1 MIQLKDVLTI
11 DNGAKFLN
19 ADLHVHSY
27 GASADVRDKTM
38 TPDAIIESAVTQG
51 ISLLAITDHNTDKNV
66 AVAQE
71 YALKHA
77 GSILVLPGVEIS
89 TSHGHLLV
97 YFSPAQA
104 SHVGKLMTK
113 IDLQGVMGAQDSH
126 TAMSMA
132 DVIREAERLGGLCV
146 AAHIDR
152 EGTGFDKL
160 HDGFPNWKKDI
171 LTSSGLYG
179 LEVDKSTNLNMY
191 TPDDDQ
197 SPQGIDRKRL
207 AGLRNGRQET
217 AGRARL
223 AMLQGS
229 DAHSL
234 VNFTPRSP
242 VKPWSRIKM
251 SELSFEAFKVAMI
264 DPEARVRAVAQLP
277 KSIPRVRGMHCAGGF
292 LDAEIFHY
300 SDNLNCFIGGR
311 GTGKSS
317 AIRSLAYG
325 LGAHEGFGDLG
336 HCPDTI
342 SIWCEDANG
351 VLYRYDR
358 NRGGDITVRAKED
371 GSITEVPQDSF
382 RIEYYGQGELADVA
396 KDPLSNPGMF
406 QDFLDRHI
414 ILRDLND
421 QEDTLVNRLRENA
434 AQLIPVEA
442 DFAQLPGKM
451 QSLAEIDKKLKVA
464 EEGNLK
470 EIVGIQTR
478 LAAEKALLATLEKTV
493 QEYRQGFSL
502 SVLERNFDSMCQ
514 TAGALTGEPDSQSA
528 LADVKAR
535 IAESNAFVL
544 EKQAELNARTKT
556 AAEQI
561 AASLVKLKTVH
572 GKIDGDIAGKLAD
585 LRTKGLAGNLG
596 EIQTLLR
603 SKQTISQGIAT
614 IEQRRTHLNTL
625 RQARQKLLD
634 ELTGIRNEMTKRRKE
649 QLTLINSNLT
659 KTITDYTVFVKYE
672 PSGIIEQFFGL
683 VSSVMHGSYYQDSH
697 CRSLCQ
703 KITPLELAAF
713 VLNRDVQGI
722 ARAAGIAAEWAAEIQ
737 KRFFTWKN
745 AFDLQAMAKPP
756 CPVIV
761 VKTKS
766 TPSCE
771 IPVIQLSDGQRH
783 TILLTIAMLA
793 ESNLPLVIDQPEDD
807 LDSGFIFSSIVA
819 TLRTIKEKRQVIL
832 VTHNANIAILG
843 DSEMIFP
850 MKRENDKGKAICRG
864 SIDKIDTKESAQ
876 KILEGGELAF
886 KKRQAIYGY

>member
-1 MIQLKDVLTI
+1 MIQLKDIIAI

-38 TPDAIIESAVTQG
+38 TPEAIIESAIAQG

-77 GSILVLPGVEIS
+77 GSILVLPGVEIT

-104 SHVGKLMTK
+104 AHVGKLMTK
-113 IDLQGVMGAQDSH
+113 IDLQGAMGAQDSH

-152 EGTGFDKL
+152 EGTGFDSL
-160 HDGFPNWKKDI
+160 HEGFPNWKKDI
-171 LTSSGLYG
+171 IISSGLYG
-179 LEVDKSTNLNMY
+179 LEVDKPANLNWY

-197 SPQGIDRKRL
+197 SPQGIERKRI
-207 AGLRNGRQET
+207 AGLRAGRQET
-217 AGRARL
+217 AARARF

-234 VNFTPRSP
+234 THFATRSP
-242 VKPWSRIKM
+242 AKTWSRIKM

-277 KSIPRVRGMHCAGGF
+277 KSIPRVRGMYCSGGF

-311 GTGKSS
+311 GTGKSC

-325 LGAHEGFGDLG
+325 LGAHDAFGEFG
-336 HCPDTI
+336 HCPDSI

-351 VLYRYDR
+351 ILYRYDR

-371 GSITEVPQDSF
+371 GAITEVPPDSF

-396 KDPLSNPGMF
+396 RDPLNNPGMF
-406 QDFLDRHI
+406 QAFLDRHI
-414 ILRDLND
+414 ILRDLID
-421 QEDTLVNRLRENA
+421 QEGMLINRLRENA

-442 DFAQLPGKM
+442 DFSQLPGKQ

-464 EEGNLK
+464 EEGKLK

-478 LAAEKALLATLEKTV
+478 LAAEKALLTTLDKTV
-493 QEYRQGFSL
+493 QEFRLGVSL
-502 SVLERNFDSMCQ
+502 SVLERDFDSMCQ
-514 TAGALTGEPDSQSA
+514 TAGALTGDPASIAAIEA
-528 LADVKAR
+528 VKTY
-535 IAESNAFVL
+535 IAESNTFVQ
-544 EKQAELNARTKT
+544 EKQAELNAKSK
-556 AAEQI
+556 AFAGHI
-561 AASLVKLKTVH
+561 AAQLVKLKGVH
-572 GKIDGDIAGKLAD
+572 GKIDGDIAAKLAD
-585 LRTKGLAGNLG
+585 LRSKGLAGNLG

-603 SKQTISQGIAT
+603 NKQTTTQGIAA
-614 IEQRRTHLNTL
+614 IEQRRNHLNTL
-625 RQARQKLLD
+625 REARQKLLD
-634 ELTGIRNEMTKRRKE
+634 ELTSIRGEMTKRRKE
-649 QLTLINSNLT
+649 QLALINSNLT

-672 PSGIIEQFFGL
+672 PSGIIDQFFNL
-683 VSSVMHGSYYQDSH
+683 VSSVMHGSYYQDTL

-703 KITPLELAAF
+703 KLSPLELAGF
-713 VLNRDVQGI
+713 VQNRDVQGI
-722 ARAAGIAAEWAAEIQ
+722 ARAAGIANEWAAEIQ

-745 AFDLQAMAKPP
+745 VFDLQALAKPP
-756 CPVIV
+756 SPVIV

-766 TPSCE
+766 TPARE

-783 TILLTIAMLA
+783 TMLLTIAMLA

-832 VTHNANIAILG
+832 VTHNANIAVLG
-843 DSEMIFP
+843 DSEMLFP
-850 MKRENDKGKAICRG
+850 MKREDDKGKAVTRG
-864 SIDKIDTKESAQ
+864 SIDKVDTKESAQ
-876 KILEGGELAF
+876 KILEGGEMAF